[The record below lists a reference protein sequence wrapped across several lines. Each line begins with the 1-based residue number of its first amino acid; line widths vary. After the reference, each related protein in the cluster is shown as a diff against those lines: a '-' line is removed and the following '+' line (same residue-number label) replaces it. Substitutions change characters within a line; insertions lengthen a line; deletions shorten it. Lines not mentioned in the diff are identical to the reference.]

1 MRQSMLAINLT
12 VAVAILTSLS
22 APGWSQGMPA
32 ETLPAQ
38 PAAEAPSPS
47 EENQIDLPDSQ
58 TVRDQSVTPPSIS
71 KDEAILK
78 VQEANLMKGDKD
90 GKFHAERALS
100 RAELASILVKTFD
113 LGSRKAVNP
122 ETEVL
127 KDVPSQYWA
136 ADDINTVIRLGIMKG
151 YRDGYFYPEQRISR
165 SEALAIFAQA
175 YGVQQYDDAT
185 VKTILAPYSDA
196 KQIPDWAEKAMATTL
211 KNGFLDIGASGK
223 IRPMQPMTRGD
234 MAFALGQ
241 YLNRL
246 HESEQRTLH

>member
-1 MRQSMLAINLT
+1 MRRQMLAINLT
-12 VAVAILTSLS
+12 VAVAILTSVS
-22 APGWSQGMPA
+22 APGWSQEASA
-32 ETLPAQ
+32 ETRPQ
-38 PAAEAPSPS
+38 PAAQAPLQS
-47 EENQIDLPDSQ
+47 EETPTELPDSQ
-58 TVRDQSVTPPSIS
+58 TVRDQSTTPPSIT

-100 RAELASILVKTFD
+100 RAELASVLVKAFD
-113 LGSRKAVNP
+113 LKNRKAVHP
-122 ETEVL
+122 ETEAL
-127 KDVPSQYWA
+127 KDVPAGYWA
-136 ADDINTVIRLGIMKG
+136 ADDIHTVIRLGIMKG

-165 SEALAIFAQA
+165 AEALAIFAQA

-196 KQIPDWAEKAMATTL
+196 KAIPDWAEKAMATTL

-246 HESEQRTLH
+246 HESEQPTLH